1 MEQGQKFRRYW
12 NEGQLMVCGGW
23 SALVLFLVAES
34 WTDGFT
40 RWDPPTMVNGSLV
53 MECLLLLLAAV
64 VLIFAALPAVE
75 TIHVTREEVRCQ
87 LGSIVLWRLPFPEIH
102 TVIRTGS
109 PVSDAPAP
117 PKYIL
122 VTQKRFRH
130 LVFSTVETEELRRRC
145 RTRKDKSRD
154 RKGQFRMEHRKQA
167 TDQEVKRW
175 HERRLLFFRHRM
187 EWSEEAEAALRQ
199 RLTTAKFIL

>member
-1 MEQGQKFRRYW
+1 MQDQKFPRSWSQER
-12 NEGQLMVCGGW
+12 LMVCGGW
-23 SALVLFLVAES
+23 SALLLYLVAES

-53 MECLLLLLAAV
+53 MECILIGVAV
-64 VLIFAALPAVE
+64 AMLIFLALPVVE
-75 TIHVTREEVRCQ
+75 TIHITREEVQCR
-87 LGSIVLWRLPFPEIH
+87 LGPIVLWRLPFTEIR

-109 PVSDAPAP
+109 PVSDIHAP

-122 VTQKRFRH
+122 FTEKRFRH
-130 LVFSTVETEELRRRC
+130 LVFSTVGAEELRLRC
-145 RTRKDKSRD
+145 RTREARNRD

-175 HERRLLFFRHRM
+175 HERRLVFFRHRM
-187 EWSEEAEAALRQ
+187 EWTEEAENILRQ
-199 RLTTAKFIL
+199 RLTTGKFIL